1 MHPCALQPI
10 IRAFLSLTCQAI
22 PMSVPSTPHPLF
34 ETYARFGELNFS
46 SLKQELP
53 AVTHYLM
60 AFPAEIQAIEG
71 YRAVRSFL
79 KSYAGNEST
88 FNSYRTHV
96 ERLLLWTLIK
106 AGVPLLEMRRT
117 HAEAFLEFCLAPDPA
132 WIGPVVKSRF
142 VRLGARK
149 KLATDTFVLNEGW
162 KPFSQSASKEERKR
176 ATEENR
182 PLLQEHYKPAQGSIA
197 QIFAVCGSFFQHAI
211 DEGFCEHNPFR
222 AVKQKSKYKQRTT
235 GDQDTRILTS
245 LQWDFVLET
254 AEQMAAQDDKYERTL
269 FIVATIFAM
278 YLRVSDLVGRENWT
292 PSMGDL
298 RQDGAGNWWYHVVG
312 KGNKAGK
319 ISVRDDYIENYLK
332 RWRVHQGLSPL
343 PGFRETTPLIATQ
356 RGRAG
361 LSDRHIRVLL
371 QEVFDRALER
381 MQAEGWS
388 DEDVARLRAA
398 SLHWL
403 RHTSAT
409 FDAPHRDMKDLQ
421 VDLRHNSLSTTQ
433 NVYYNSEDEKRAYSI
448 KRLPM
453 KERG

>member
-1 MHPCALQPI
+1 
-10 IRAFLSLTCQAI
+10 
-22 PMSVPSTPHPLF
+22 MSASVLPHPLF
-34 ETYARFGELNFS
+34 ETYARFGQLNFS
-46 SLKQELP
+46 SLKEELP
-53 AVTHYLM
+53 AIVGYLQEFSEQTQ
-60 AFPAEIQAIEG
+60 AFEG

-79 KSYAGNEST
+79 KSYSGNEAT

-96 ERLLLWTLIK
+96 ERLLLWTLLK
-106 AGVPLLEMRRT
+106 ARVPLLEMRRT
-117 HAEAFLEFCLAPDPA
+117 HAEGFMEFCLAPDPA
-132 WIGPVVKSRF
+132 WVGPVVKSRF
-142 VRLGARK
+142 NRIGARK
-149 KLATDTFVLNEGW
+149 KTATDTYALNAEW
-162 KPFSQSASKEERKR
+162 RPFSQTVSKQERKR
-176 ATEENR
+176 AKEQNR
-182 PLLQEHYKPAQGSIA
+182 PALPDAYKLSQGSIA

-211 DEGFCEHNPFR
+211 DEGFCEQNPFR
-222 AVKQKSKYKQRTT
+222 AVKQKSKYKQRNTD
-235 GDQDTRILTS
+235 DQDTRILTS

-254 AEQMAAQDDKYERTL
+254 AEQMATVDARYERTL

-278 YLRVSDLVGRENWT
+278 YLRVSDLVGRENWKPT
-292 PSMGDL
+292 MGDL
-298 RQDGAGNWWYHVVG
+298 RKDTAGNWWYHVVG

-332 RWRVHQGLSPL
+332 RWRLHQGLSPL

-371 QEVFDRALER
+371 QEVFDRALAR

-388 DEDVARLRAA
+388 DEDVGRLRAA

-433 NVYYNSEDEKRAYSI
+433 NVYYNSEDEKRAYSV

-453 KERG
+453 KDR

>member
-1 MHPCALQPI
+1 
-10 IRAFLSLTCQAI
+10 
-22 PMSVPSTPHPLF
+22 MSAPSTPHPLF
-34 ETYARFGELNFS
+34 ETYTKFVDLNFS
-46 SLKQELP
+46 SLKEELP
-53 AVTHYLM
+53 AIRTYLES
-60 AFPAEIQAIEG
+60 FPAQLQAIEG
-71 YRAVRSFL
+71 YRAVRGFL

-106 AGVPLLEMRRT
+106 SKVPLLDMRRT
-117 HAEAFLEFCLAPDPA
+117 HAEEFLEFCLAPDA
-132 WIGPVVKSRF
+132 SWVGPVVKSRF
-142 VRLGARK
+142 LRIGGRK
-149 KLATDTFVLNEGW
+149 KLASDSYVLNSDW
-162 KPFSQSASKEERKR
+162 KPFSHSASKEERKR
-176 ATEENR
+176 AEEDNR
-182 PLLQEHYKPAQGSIA
+182 PLIQEQYKPAQGSIA

-211 DEGFCEHNPFR
+211 DEGFCEHNPFK

-235 GDQDTRILTS
+235 GNHDTRILTS

-254 AEQMAAQDDKYERTL
+254 AELLAVQDARYERTL

-292 PSMGDL
+292 PSMGDM
-298 RQDGAGNWWYHVVG
+298 RKDGAGNWWYHVVG

-319 ISVRDDYIENYLK
+319 ISVRDDYVENYLK
-332 RWRVHQGLSPL
+332 RWRRHQGLSPL

-381 MQAEGWS
+381 MQAEDWP
-388 DEDVARLRAA
+388 DEDVGRLRAA

-433 NVYYNSEDEKRAYSI
+433 NVYYNSEDEKRAYSA

-453 KERG
+453 KERN

>member
-1 MHPCALQPI
+1 MRLAKRI
-10 IRAFLSLTCQAI
+10 IRAKFLI
-22 PMSVPSTPHPLF
+22 PLSSEPMPAPSTPHPLF
-34 ETYARFGELNFS
+34 ETYARFSELNFS
-46 SLKQELP
+46 SLKEELP
-53 AVTHYLM
+53 AIVQYLM
-60 AFPAEIQAIEG
+60 AFPVEIQAVEG

-79 KSYAGNEST
+79 KSYSGNEST

-96 ERLLLWTLIK
+96 ERLLLWTMTKCRI
-106 AGVPLLEMRRT
+106 PLLDLRRT
-117 HAEAFLEFCLAPDPA
+117 HAEDFLEFCLAPDPA

-142 VRLGARK
+142 IRVGARK
-149 KLATDTFVLNEGW
+149 KLATDTYVLNPDW
-162 KPFSQSASKEERKR
+162 KPFSQSVSKEERKR
-176 ATEENR
+176 AKEENR

-211 DEGFCEHNPFR
+211 DEGFCEHNPFK
-222 AVKQKSKYKQRTT
+222 AVKQKSKYKQRTV

-254 AEQMAAQDDKYERTL
+254 AEQLAAQDAKYERTL

-298 RQDGAGNWWYHVVG
+298 RKDGTGNWWYHVVG

-319 ISVRDDYIENYLK
+319 ISVRDDYVENYLK
-332 RWRVHQGLSPL
+332 RWRLHQGLSPL
-343 PGFRETTPLIATQ
+343 PGFRETTPLIATR

-361 LSDRHIRVLL
+361 LSDRHIRLLL

-381 MQAEGWS
+381 MQAENWA
-388 DEDVARLRAA
+388 DEDVSRLRAA

-433 NVYYNSEDEKRAYSI
+433 NVYYNSEDEKRAYSA

-453 KERG
+453 KERV

>member
-1 MHPCALQPI
+1 MPA
-10 IRAFLSLTCQAI
+10 
-22 PMSVPSTPHPLF
+22 PSHPHPLF

-46 SLKQELP
+46 SLKAELP
-53 AVTHYLM
+53 AITDYLA
-60 AFPAEIQAIEG
+60 AFPPDQQAVEG

-88 FNSYRTHV
+88 FNAYRTHV
-96 ERLLLWTLIK
+96 ERLLLWTMIK
-106 AGVPLLEMRRT
+106 ARIPLLELRRT
-117 HAEAFLEFCLAPDPA
+117 HAEDFLEFCLAPDPA
-132 WIGPVVKSRF
+132 WVGPVVKSRF
-142 VRLGARK
+142 NRIGARK
-149 KLATDTFVLNEGW
+149 KTATDTYVLNPQW
-162 KPFSQSASKEERKR
+162 RPFSQSASKEERKR
-176 ATEENR
+176 AKEENR
-182 PLLQEHYKPAQGSIA
+182 ALIQEHYKPAQGSIA

-254 AEQMAAQDDKYERTL
+254 AEQMAAQDPVHERTL

-278 YLRVSDLVGRENWT
+278 YLRVSDLVGRDNWT
-292 PSMGDL
+292 PTMGDL

-319 ISVRDDYIENYLK
+319 ISVRDDYVEHYLK

-343 PGFRETTPLIATQ
+343 PGFREATPLIATH

-371 QEVFDRALER
+371 QAVFDRALER
-381 MQAEGWS
+381 MLAEGWS
-388 DEDVARLRAA
+388 DEDVSRLRAA

-453 KERG
+453 KERT

>member
-1 MHPCALQPI
+1 MPAPTTL
-10 IRAFLSLTCQAI
+10 
-22 PMSVPSTPHPLF
+22 HPLF
-34 ETYARFGELNFS
+34 ETYARFGDLNFS
-46 SLKQELP
+46 SLKHELP
-53 AVTHYLM
+53 CINEYLS
-60 AFPAEIQAIEG
+60 AFPPEIQAVEG

-106 AGVPLLEMRRT
+106 SKVPLLEMRRT
-117 HAEAFLEFCLAPDPA
+117 NAEEFLEFCLAPDPG
-132 WIGPVVKSRF
+132 WVKPVVKSRF
-142 VRLGARK
+142 IRVGTRR
-149 KLATDTFVLNEGW
+149 KLATDTYTLNPDW
-162 KPFSQSASKEERKR
+162 SPFSQSVSKEERKR
-176 ATEENR
+176 AKEESR
-182 PLLQEHYKPAQGSIA
+182 PILQENYKPAQGSIA

-235 GDQDTRILTS
+235 GEHESRILTS

-254 AEQMAAQDDKYERTL
+254 AEQLATQNPKYERTL

-298 RQDGAGNWWYHVVG
+298 RKDGAGNWWYHVVG

-319 ISVRDDYIENYLK
+319 ISVRDDYVENYLK

-361 LSDRHIRVLL
+361 LSDRHVRLLL

-381 MQAEGWS
+381 MQAENWA
-388 DEDVARLRAA
+388 DEDVSRLRAA

-409 FDAPHRDMKDLQ
+409 FDAPYRDMKDLQ

-453 KERG
+453 KERT

>member
-1 MHPCALQPI
+1 MPAPTTL
-10 IRAFLSLTCQAI
+10 
-22 PMSVPSTPHPLF
+22 HPLF

-46 SLKQELP
+46 SLKHELP
-53 AVTHYLM
+53 CINQYLL
-60 AFPAEIQAIEG
+60 AFPPEIQAVEG

-106 AGVPLLEMRRT
+106 SKLPLLEMRRT
-117 HAEAFLEFCLAPDPA
+117 NAEEFLEFCLAPDPD
-132 WIGPVVKSRF
+132 WVKPVVKSRF
-142 VRLGARK
+142 IRLGTRK
-149 KLATDTFVLNEGW
+149 KLATDTYALNPDW
-162 KPFSQSASKEERKR
+162 SPFSQSVSKEERKR
-176 ATEENR
+176 AKEENR
-182 PLLQEHYKPAQGSIA
+182 PILQEHYKPAQGSIV
-197 QIFAVCGSFFQHAI
+197 QVFAVCGSFFQHAI
-211 DEGFCEHNPFR
+211 DDGFCEHNPFR

-235 GDQDTRILTS
+235 GEHESRILTS

-254 AEQMAAQDDKYERTL
+254 AEQLATQNAKYERTL

-298 RQDGAGNWWYHVVG
+298 RKDGAGNWWYHVVG

-319 ISVRDDYIENYLK
+319 ISVRDDYVENYLK

-361 LSDRHIRVLL
+361 LSDRHVRLLL

-381 MQAEGWS
+381 MQAENWA
-388 DEDVARLRAA
+388 DEDVSRLRAA

-409 FDAPHRDMKDLQ
+409 FDAPYRDMKDLQ
-421 VDLRHNSLSTTQ
+421 VDLRHSSLSTTQ

-453 KERG
+453 KERT

>member
-1 MHPCALQPI
+1 MPA
-10 IRAFLSLTCQAI
+10 
-22 PMSVPSTPHPLF
+22 PSSPHPLF
-34 ETYARFGELNFS
+34 ETYARFAELNFS
-46 SLKQELP
+46 SLNAELP
-53 AVTHYLM
+53 AITDYLN
-60 AFPAEIQAIEG
+60 AFPAERQAVEG
-71 YRAVRSFL
+71 YRAVRGFL
-79 KSYAGNEST
+79 KSYAGIEST

-106 AGVPLLEMRRT
+106 AATPLLDMRRT
-117 HAEAFLEFCLAPDPA
+117 HAEQFLEFCLSPDPL

-142 VRLGARK
+142 NRIGARK
-149 KLATDTFVLNEGW
+149 KLATDTYVLNPDW
-162 KPFSQSASKEERKR
+162 RPFNQSVSKEERKR
-176 ATEENR
+176 ANEENR
-182 PLLQEHYKPAQGSIA
+182 PPRHDFYKPAQGSIA

-211 DEGFCEHNPFR
+211 DEGFCEHNPFK
-222 AVKQKSKYKQRTT
+222 AVKQKSKYKQRTL

-254 AEQMAAQDDKYERTL
+254 AELLAAEDARYERTL

-292 PSMGDL
+292 PTMGDM
-298 RQDGAGNWWYHVVG
+298 RKDGAGNWWYHVVG

-319 ISVRDDYIENYLK
+319 ISVRDDYVENYLK
-332 RWRVHQGLSPL
+332 RWRLHQGLSPL
-343 PGFRETTPLIATQ
+343 PGFREATPLIATQ

-381 MQAEGWS
+381 MQAENWA
-388 DEDVARLRAA
+388 DEDVSRLRAA

-433 NVYYNSEDEKRAYSI
+433 NVYYNSEDEKRAYSV
-448 KRLPM
+448 KRLGM
-453 KERG
+453 KER

>member
-1 MHPCALQPI
+1 
-10 IRAFLSLTCQAI
+10 
-22 PMSVPSTPHPLF
+22 MSAPTTPHPLF
-34 ETYARFGELNFS
+34 ETFARFGDLNFS
-46 SLKQELP
+46 SLKEELP
-53 AVTHYLM
+53 PVREYL
-60 AFPAEIQAIEG
+60 AKCAPETQSVEG
-71 YRAVRSFL
+71 YRAVRGFL

-96 ERLLLWTLIK
+96 ERLLLWTLVK
-106 AGVPLLEMRRT
+106 ARVPLLEMRRT
-117 HAEAFLEFCLAPDPA
+117 HAEAFLEFCLAPDQA
-132 WIGPVVKSRF
+132 WVGPVVKSRF
-142 VRLGARK
+142 LRIGARK
-149 KLATDTFVLNEGW
+149 QLASDTFQLNPNW
-162 KPFSQSASKEERKR
+162 RPFSQSASKEERKR
-176 ATEENR
+176 AKEDNR
-182 PLLQEHYKPAQGSIA
+182 PLLPETYKPAQGSIA

-211 DEGFCEHNPFR
+211 DEGLCEHNPFK
-222 AVKQKSKYKQRTT
+222 AVKQKSKYKQRNT
-235 GDQDTRILTS
+235 GDHETRILTS

-254 AEQMAAQDDKYERTL
+254 AELLASKDPRYERTL

-298 RQDGAGNWWYHVVG
+298 RKDSAGNWWYHVVG

-332 RWRVHQGLSPL
+332 RWRLHQGLPPL

-381 MQAEGWS
+381 MQHEQWP
-388 DEDVARLRAA
+388 DEDASRLRAA

-409 FDAPHRDMKDLQ
+409 FDAPYRDMKDLQ

-433 NVYYNSEDEKRAYSI
+433 NVYYNSEDEKRAYSV

-453 KERG
+453 KERT

>member
-1 MHPCALQPI
+1 M
-10 IRAFLSLTCQAI
+10 T
-22 PMSVPSTPHPLF
+22 VPLTPHPLF
-34 ETYARFGELNFS
+34 ETYTRFGELNFS
-46 SLKQELP
+46 SLKEELP
-53 AVTHYLM
+53 AITLYLTTFT
-60 AFPAEIQAIEG
+60 AHLQAVEG

-79 KSYAGNEST
+79 KSYAGNEAT

-106 AGVPLLEMRRT
+106 ANTPLLEMRRT
-117 HAEAFLEFCLAPDPA
+117 HAEDFLEFCLAPDSS

-142 VRLGARK
+142 TRVGGRTK
-149 KLATDTFVLNEGW
+149 SSTDTYVLNADW

-176 ATEENR
+176 AKEENR

-254 AEQMAAQDDKYERTL
+254 AEQLAAHDGQYERTL
-269 FIVATIFAM
+269 FIVATIFSM
-278 YLRVSDLVGRENWT
+278 YLRVSDLVGRDNWSPT
-292 PSMGDL
+292 MGDL

-312 KGNKAGK
+312 KGNKAAK
-319 ISVRDDYIENYLK
+319 ISVRDDYVEHYLK

-343 PGFRETTPLIATQ
+343 PGFRETTPLIATR

-371 QEVFDRALER
+371 QEVFDKALVR
-381 MQAEGWS
+381 MQDEGWP
-388 DEDVARLRAA
+388 DEDANRLRAA

-453 KERG
+453 KDRS

>member
-1 MHPCALQPI
+1 
-10 IRAFLSLTCQAI
+10 
-22 PMSVPSTPHPLF
+22 
-34 ETYARFGELNFS
+34 
-46 SLKQELP
+46 
-53 AVTHYLM
+53 
-60 AFPAEIQAIEG
+60 
-71 YRAVRSFL
+71 
-79 KSYAGNEST
+79 
-88 FNSYRTHV
+88 
-96 ERLLLWTLIK
+96 
-106 AGVPLLEMRRT
+106 
-117 HAEAFLEFCLAPDPA
+117 
-132 WIGPVVKSRF
+132 VVKSRF
-142 VRLGARK
+142 TRLGARK
-149 KLATDTFVLNEGW
+149 KLATDTFVLNECW

-176 ATEENR
+176 AKEENR

-319 ISVRDDYIENYLK
+319 ISVRDDYVDNYLK

-453 KERG
+453 KERC

>member
-1 MHPCALQPI
+1 MPAPTTL
-10 IRAFLSLTCQAI
+10 
-22 PMSVPSTPHPLF
+22 HPLF
-34 ETYARFGELNFS
+34 ETYARFGDLNFS
-46 SLKQELP
+46 SLKHELP
-53 AVTHYLM
+53 CINEYLS
-60 AFPAEIQAIEG
+60 AFPPEIQAVEG

-106 AGVPLLEMRRT
+106 SKVPLLEMRRT
-117 HAEAFLEFCLAPDPA
+117 NAEEFLEFCLAPDPS
-132 WIGPVVKSRF
+132 WVKPVVKSRF
-142 VRLGARK
+142 IRVGTRR
-149 KLATDTFVLNEGW
+149 KLATDTYTLNPDW
-162 KPFSQSASKEERKR
+162 SPFSQSVSKEERKR
-176 ATEENR
+176 AKEENR
-182 PLLQEHYKPAQGSIA
+182 PILQENYKPAQGSIA

-235 GDQDTRILTS
+235 GEHESRILTS

-254 AEQMAAQDDKYERTL
+254 AEQLATQNPKYERTL
-269 FIVATIFAM
+269 FIVATIFGEGELDAK
-278 YLRVSDLVGRENWT
+278 YGGFAQRI
-292 PSMGDL
+292 
-298 RQDGAGNWWYHVVG
+298 GAGNWWYHVVG

-319 ISVRDDYIENYLK
+319 ISVRDDYVENYLK

-361 LSDRHIRVLL
+361 LSDRHVRLLL

-381 MQAEGWS
+381 MQAENWA
-388 DEDVARLRAA
+388 DEDVSRLRAA

-409 FDAPHRDMKDLQ
+409 FDAPYRDMKDLQ

-453 KERG
+453 KERT

>member
-1 MHPCALQPI
+1 
-10 IRAFLSLTCQAI
+10 
-22 PMSVPSTPHPLF
+22 MSAPTTPHPLF
-34 ETYARFGELNFS
+34 ETYTRFGELNFS
-46 SLKQELP
+46 SLKDELP
-53 AVTHYLM
+53 AIRDYLER
-60 AFPAEIQAIEG
+60 FPAELQALEG
-71 YRAVRSFL
+71 YRAVRGFL

-96 ERLLLWTLIK
+96 ERLLLWTLMK
-106 AGVPLLEMRRT
+106 SRVPLLEMRRT
-117 HAEAFLEFCLAPDPA
+117 HAEEFMEFCLAPDPA
-132 WIGPVVKSRF
+132 WVGPMVKSRF
-142 VRLGARK
+142 NRLGARK
-149 KLATDTFVLNEGW
+149 KVATDTYVLNTNW
-162 KPFSQSASKEERKR
+162 KPFSQTVSKEERKR
-176 ATEENR
+176 ASEQKR
-182 PLLQEHYKPAQGSIA
+182 PALQESYRPAQGSIA
-197 QIFAVCGSFFQHAI
+197 QVFAVCGSFFQHAT

-222 AVKQKSKYKQRTT
+222 AVKQKSKYKERNT
-235 GDQDTRILTS
+235 DNQDTRILTS

-254 AEQMAAQDDKYERTL
+254 AERLADQDPKYERTL

-278 YLRVSDLVGRENWT
+278 YLRVSDLVGRDNWT
-292 PSMGDL
+292 PSMGDM
-298 RQDGAGNWWYHVVG
+298 RKDGAGNWWYHVVG
-312 KGNKAGK
+312 KGNKAAK
-319 ISVRDDYIENYLK
+319 ISVRDDYIEHYLK
-332 RWRVHQGLSPL
+332 RWRLHQGLTPL
-343 PGFRETTPLIATQ
+343 PGFRETTPLIATR

-361 LSDRHIRVLL
+361 LSDRHIRLLL

-388 DEDVARLRAA
+388 DEDVNRLRAA

-453 KERG
+453 KERN

>member
-1 MHPCALQPI
+1 MPAPTTL
-10 IRAFLSLTCQAI
+10 
-22 PMSVPSTPHPLF
+22 HPLF

-46 SLKQELP
+46 SLKHELP
-53 AVTHYLM
+53 CISQYLS
-60 AFPAEIQAIEG
+60 AFPPEIQAIEG

-106 AGVPLLEMRRT
+106 AKVPLLEIRRT
-117 HAEAFLEFCLAPDPA
+117 NAEEFLEFCIAPDPG
-132 WIGPVVKSRF
+132 WVKPVVKSRF
-142 VRLGARK
+142 IRVGTRK
-149 KLATDTFVLNEGW
+149 KLATDTYTLNPDW
-162 KPFSQSASKEERKR
+162 SPFSQSVSKEERKR
-176 ATEENR
+176 AKEENR
-182 PLLQEHYKPAQGSIA
+182 PILQEHYKPAQGSIA

-222 AVKQKSKYKQRTT
+222 AVKQKSKYKQRTA
-235 GDQDTRILTS
+235 GEHESRILTS

-254 AEQMAAQDDKYERTL
+254 AEHLATQNAKYERTL

-298 RQDGAGNWWYHVVG
+298 RKDGAGNWWYHVVG

-319 ISVRDDYIENYLK
+319 ISVRDDYVENYLK
-332 RWRVHQGLSPL
+332 RWRVHQGLPPL

-361 LSDRHIRVLL
+361 LSDRHVRLLL

-381 MQAEGWS
+381 MQAENWA
-388 DEDVARLRAA
+388 DEDVSRLRAA

-409 FDAPHRDMKDLQ
+409 FDAPYRDMKDLQ

-453 KERG
+453 KERT

>member
-1 MHPCALQPI
+1 MPAPTI
-10 IRAFLSLTCQAI
+10 
-22 PMSVPSTPHPLF
+22 PHPLF
-34 ETYARFGELNFS
+34 ETYARFKELNFS
-46 SLKQELP
+46 SLKNELP
-53 AVTHYLM
+53 AITQYLA
-60 AFPAEIQAIEG
+60 AFPTDSQAIES

-79 KSYAGNEST
+79 KSYSANEST

-96 ERLLLWTLIK
+96 ERLLLWTLLRAK
-106 AGVPLLEMRRT
+106 VPLLDMRRT
-117 HAEAFLEFCLAPDPA
+117 HAEEFLEFCLAPELS

-142 VRLGARK
+142 TRVGVRK
-149 KLATDTFVLNEGW
+149 KLVTDTYILNGDW
-162 KPFSQSASKEERKR
+162 RPFSQSTSKEERKR
-176 ATEENR
+176 SKEENR
-182 PLLQEHYKPAQGSIA
+182 PLVQEIYKPAQGSIA
-197 QIFAVCGSFFQHAI
+197 QVFAVCGSFFQHAI

-235 GDQDTRILTS
+235 GDHDTRILTS

-254 AEQMAAQDDKYERTL
+254 AEHLAAQDKTHERTL

-278 YLRVSDLVGRENWT
+278 YLRVSDLVGRDNWT
-292 PSMGDL
+292 PCMGDL

-312 KGNKAGK
+312 KGNKAAK
-319 ISVRDDYIENYLK
+319 ISVRDEYVEKYLK
-332 RWRVHQGLSPL
+332 RWRLYQGLSPL
-343 PGFRETTPLIATQ
+343 PGFRETTPLITTQ

-361 LSDRHIRVLL
+361 LSDRHIRLLL

-381 MQAEGWS
+381 MQAEGWA
-388 DEDVARLRAA
+388 DEDVGRLRAA

-433 NVYYNSEDEKRAYSI
+433 NVYYNSEDEKRAYSV

>member
-1 MHPCALQPI
+1 MPA
-10 IRAFLSLTCQAI
+10 
-22 PMSVPSTPHPLF
+22 PSTPHPLF
-34 ETYARFGELNFS
+34 ETYVRFAELNFS
-46 SLKQELP
+46 SLQHELP
-53 AVTHYLM
+53 AISEFLGQ
-60 AFPAEIQAIEG
+60 FPIEIQAVEG

-79 KSYAGNEST
+79 KSYSGNEST

-96 ERLLLWTLIK
+96 ERLLLWTMIK
-106 AGVPLLEMRRT
+106 SRIPLLSMRRT

-132 WIGPVVKSRF
+132 WVGPVVKARF
-142 VRLGARK
+142 IRIGARK
-149 KLATDTFVLNEGW
+149 KLASDTYTLNADW
-162 KPFSQSASKEERKR
+162 RPFSQSVSKEERKR
-176 ATEENR
+176 ASEENR
-182 PLLQEHYKPAQGSIA
+182 PLLQELYKPAQGSIA

-254 AEQMAAQDDKYERTL
+254 AELLAAKEAKYERTL

-298 RQDGAGNWWYHVVG
+298 RKDSAGNWWYHVVG

-319 ISVRDDYIENYLK
+319 ISVRDDYVENYLK
-332 RWRVHQGLSPL
+332 RWRLHQGLSPL

-361 LSDRHIRVLL
+361 LSDRHIRLLL

-381 MQAEGWS
+381 MQAENWP
-388 DEDVARLRAA
+388 DEDVGRLRAA

-409 FDAPHRDMKDLQ
+409 FDAPYRDMKDLQ

-453 KERG
+453 KERS

>member
-1 MHPCALQPI
+1 MPA
-10 IRAFLSLTCQAI
+10 
-22 PMSVPSTPHPLF
+22 PSTPHPLF
-34 ETYARFGELNFS
+34 ETYARFCELNFS
-46 SLKQELP
+46 SLKAELP
-53 AVTHYLM
+53 LVADYLM
-60 AFPAEIQAIEG
+60 AFPPDLQAIDG

-96 ERLLLWTLIK
+96 ERLLLWTLLK
-106 AGVPLLEMRRT
+106 SRTPLLDLRRSQ
-117 HAEAFLEFCLAPDPA
+117 AEDFLEFCLAPDPG
-132 WIGPVVKSRF
+132 WIGPVVKARF
-142 VRLGARK
+142 NRVGGRTK
-149 KLATDTFVLNEGW
+149 TPTDTQVLNPDW
-162 KPFSQSASKEERKR
+162 RPFSQSASKEERKR
-176 ATEENR
+176 AQEENR

-254 AEQMAAQDDKYERTL
+254 AEQLATQDEKHERTL

-278 YLRVSDLVGRENWT
+278 YLRVSDLVGRDNWT
-292 PSMGDL
+292 PTMGDL

-312 KGNKAGK
+312 KGNKAAK
-319 ISVRDDYIENYLK
+319 ISVRDDYVENYLK
-332 RWRVHQGLSPL
+332 RWRLHQGLSPL
-343 PGFRETTPLIATQ
+343 PGFRESTPLIATQ

-361 LSDRHIRVLL
+361 LSDRHVRSLL
-371 QEVFDRALER
+371 QEVFDRALAR
-381 MQAEGWS
+381 MQAEGWP
-388 DEDVARLRAA
+388 DEDVSRLRAA

-453 KERG
+453 KERS

>member
-1 MHPCALQPI
+1 LHPHATPTI
-10 IRAFLSLTCQAI
+10 IRLNILI
-22 PMSVPSTPHPLF
+22 DLPSDLMPAPSSPHPLF

-53 AVTHYLM
+53 AITDYLM
-60 AFPAEIQAIEG
+60 AFPAEIQAVEG
-71 YRAVRSFL
+71 YRAVRNFL

-96 ERLLLWTLIK
+96 ERLLLWTLTK
-106 AGVPLLEMRRT
+106 ARVPLLDMRRT
-117 HAEAFLEFCLAPDPA
+117 HAEAFLEFCLAPEPA
-132 WIGPVVKSRF
+132 WVGPVVKSRF
-142 VRLGARK
+142 SRVGTRKRLT
-149 KLATDTFVLNEGW
+149 TDTYVLNPDW
-162 KPFSQSASKEERKR
+162 RPFSQSASKEERKR
-176 ATEENR
+176 AKEENR
-182 PLLQEHYKPAQGSIA
+182 PLVQEHYKPAQGSIA

-211 DEGFCEHNPFR
+211 DEGFCEHNPFK

-235 GDQDTRILTS
+235 GDHDTRILTS

-254 AEQMAAQDDKYERTL
+254 AEQLAAQDEKYERTL

-292 PSMGDL
+292 PTMGDL

-332 RWRVHQGLSPL
+332 RWRQHQGLSAL
-343 PGFRETTPLIATQ
+343 PGFRETTPLIATR

-361 LSDRHIRVLL
+361 LSDRHIRLLL
-371 QEVFDRALER
+371 QEVFDLALQR
-381 MQAEGWS
+381 MQDEGWA

-433 NVYYNSEDEKRAYSI
+433 NVYYNSEDEKRAYSA

-453 KERG
+453 KERS

>member
-1 MHPCALQPI
+1 
-10 IRAFLSLTCQAI
+10 
-22 PMSVPSTPHPLF
+22 MSVPTMPHPLF

-46 SLKQELP
+46 SLKAELP
-53 AVTHYLM
+53 CVTHYLI
-60 AFPAEIQAIEG
+60 AFPVELQAVEG
-71 YRAVRSFL
+71 YRAVRCFL

-96 ERLLLWTLIK
+96 ERLLLWALIK
-106 AGVPLLEMRRT
+106 SRVPLLEMRRT
-117 HAEAFLEFCLAPDPA
+117 HAEEFLEFCLAPDPG
-132 WIGPVVKSRF
+132 WVKPVVKSRF
-142 VRLGARK
+142 VRVGSRK
-149 KLATDTFVLNEGW
+149 KLASDTYSLNPDW
-162 KPFSQSASKEERKR
+162 SPFSQSASKEDRKR
-176 ATEENR
+176 AQEENR

-235 GDQDTRILTS
+235 GEHESRILTS

-254 AEQMAAQDDKYERTL
+254 AEQLATQDPKYERTL

-292 PSMGDL
+292 PSMGDI
-298 RQDGAGNWWYHVVG
+298 RKDGSGNWWYHVVG

-319 ISVRDDYIENYLK
+319 ISVRDDYVENYLK
-332 RWRVHQGLSPL
+332 RWRIHQGLSPL
-343 PGFRETTPLIATQ
+343 PGFRETSPLIATQ

-361 LSDRHIRVLL
+361 LSDRHVRLLL

-381 MQAEGWS
+381 MQAENWA
-388 DEDVARLRAA
+388 DEDVSRLRAA

-409 FDAPHRDMKDLQ
+409 FDAPYRDMKDLQ

-453 KERG
+453 KERS

>member
-1 MHPCALQPI
+1 
-10 IRAFLSLTCQAI
+10 
-22 PMSVPSTPHPLF
+22 MSAPSTPHPLF
-34 ETYARFGELNFS
+34 ETYTKFVDLNFS
-46 SLKQELP
+46 SLKEELP
-53 AVTHYLM
+53 AIRTYLES
-60 AFPAEIQAIEG
+60 FPAQLQALEG
-71 YRAVRSFL
+71 YRAVRGFL

-96 ERLLLWTLIK
+96 ERLLLWTLVK
-106 AGVPLLEMRRT
+106 AKVPLLDMRRT
-117 HAEAFLEFCLAPDPA
+117 HAEEFLEFCLAPDPS
-132 WIGPVVKSRF
+132 WVGPVVKSRF
-142 VRLGARK
+142 LRIGGRK
-149 KLATDTFVLNEGW
+149 KLASDSCVLNTDW

-176 ATEENR
+176 AEEDNR
-182 PLLQEHYKPAQGSIA
+182 PLIQEQYKPAQGSIA

-211 DEGFCEHNPFR
+211 DEGFCEHNPFK

-235 GDQDTRILTS
+235 GNHDTRILTS

-254 AEQMAAQDDKYERTL
+254 AELLAVQDAKYERTL

-292 PSMGDL
+292 PSMGDM
-298 RQDGAGNWWYHVVG
+298 RKDGAGNWWYHVVG

-319 ISVRDDYIENYLK
+319 ISVRDDYVENYLK
-332 RWRVHQGLSPL
+332 RWRRHQGLSPL

-381 MQAEGWS
+381 MQAEDWP
-388 DEDVARLRAA
+388 DEDVGRLRAA

-433 NVYYNSEDEKRAYSI
+433 NVYYNSEDEKRAYSA

-453 KERG
+453 KERN

>member
-1 MHPCALQPI
+1 MPAPTTL
-10 IRAFLSLTCQAI
+10 
-22 PMSVPSTPHPLF
+22 HPLF
-34 ETYARFGELNFS
+34 ETYARFGDLNFS
-46 SLKQELP
+46 SLKHELP
-53 AVTHYLM
+53 CINEYLS
-60 AFPAEIQAIEG
+60 AFPPEIQAVEG

-106 AGVPLLEMRRT
+106 SKVPLLEMRRT
-117 HAEAFLEFCLAPDPA
+117 NAEEFLEFCLAPDPS
-132 WIGPVVKSRF
+132 WVKPVVKSRF
-142 VRLGARK
+142 IRVGTRR
-149 KLATDTFVLNEGW
+149 KLATDTYTLNPDW
-162 KPFSQSASKEERKR
+162 SPFSQSVSKEERKR
-176 ATEENR
+176 AKEENR
-182 PLLQEHYKPAQGSIA
+182 PILKENYKPAQGSIA

-235 GDQDTRILTS
+235 GEHESRILTS

-254 AEQMAAQDDKYERTL
+254 AEQLATQNPKYERTL

-298 RQDGAGNWWYHVVG
+298 RKDGAGNWWYHVVG

-319 ISVRDDYIENYLK
+319 ISVRDDYVENYLK

-361 LSDRHIRVLL
+361 LSDRHVRLLL

-381 MQAEGWS
+381 MQAENWA
-388 DEDVARLRAA
+388 DEDVSRLRAA

-409 FDAPHRDMKDLQ
+409 FDAPYRDMKDLQ

-433 NVYYNSEDEKRAYSI
+433 NIYYNSEDEKRAYSI

-453 KERG
+453 KERT

>member
-1 MHPCALQPI
+1 MPA
-10 IRAFLSLTCQAI
+10 
-22 PMSVPSTPHPLF
+22 PSSPHPLF
-34 ETYARFGELNFS
+34 ETYAKFGELNFS
-46 SLKQELP
+46 SLKEELP
-53 AVTHYLM
+53 AIREYLEQ
-60 AFPAEIQAIEG
+60 FPAETQAIEG

-96 ERLLLWTLIK
+96 ERLLLWTLVK
-106 AGVPLLEMRRT
+106 SRTPLLAMRRT
-117 HAEAFLEFCLAPDPA
+117 QAESFMEFCLAPDPA
-132 WIGPVVKSRF
+132 WVGPVVKSRF
-142 VRLGARK
+142 NRLGARRK
-149 KLATDTFVLNEGW
+149 TATDTYVLNPDW
-162 KPFSQSASKEERKR
+162 RPFSQTVAKEERKR
-176 ATEENR
+176 AQEQNR
-182 PLLQEHYKPAQGSIA
+182 PAQQDAYRLAQGSIA

-211 DEGFCEHNPFR
+211 DEGFCEQNPFR
-222 AVKQKSKYKQRTT
+222 AVKQKSKYKERNT
-235 GDQDTRILTS
+235 DNQDTRILTS

-254 AEQMAAQDDKYERTL
+254 AELLATEDPRYERTL

-278 YLRVSDLVGRENWT
+278 YLRVSDLVGRDNWKPT
-292 PSMGDL
+292 MGDL
-298 RQDGAGNWWYHVVG
+298 RKDGAGNWWYHVVG

-319 ISVRDDYIENYLK
+319 ISVRDDYVENYLK
-332 RWRVHQGLSPL
+332 RWRLHQGLSPL
-343 PGFRETTPLIATQ
+343 PGFRESTPLIATQ

-371 QEVFDRALER
+371 QQVFDRALQR
-381 MQAEGWS
+381 MQAEHWP
-388 DEDVARLRAA
+388 DEDVGRLRAA

-433 NVYYNSEDEKRAYSI
+433 NIYYNSEDEKRAYSV

-453 KERG
+453 KERT